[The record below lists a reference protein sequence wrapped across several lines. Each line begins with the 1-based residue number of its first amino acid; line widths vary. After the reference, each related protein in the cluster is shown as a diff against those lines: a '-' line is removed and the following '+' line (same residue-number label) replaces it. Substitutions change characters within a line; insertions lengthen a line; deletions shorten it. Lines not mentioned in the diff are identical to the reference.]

1 MKITKRVHRTAM
13 GKEIDM
19 QTLMLQNEKAIALGN
34 ANLNARGDQIDARGN
49 IVKKREELAQEY
61 YRANPKAVR
70 DEPLEE
76 DNVTEVKVQKKS
88 KVLKDPVIAPAPIAA
103 TLSEAEKAEFDDQ
116 DDVANAYASSIIKS
130 KERS

>member
-1 MKITKRVHRTAM
+1 MKIPKKVHRTAM

-19 QTLMLQNEKAIALGN
+19 QTLMLQNERAIALGN

-49 IVKKREELAQEY
+49 IVKKREELAQDY

-76 DNVTEVKVQKKS
+76 DNVTETKVTKKP
-88 KVLKDPVIAPAPIAA
+88 KATKEAAIPIAS
-103 TLSEAEKAEFDDQ
+103 TVSKAEKAEFDAHDN
-116 DDVANAYASSIIKS
+116 VANAYAKEIIKN
-130 KERS
+130 KEK